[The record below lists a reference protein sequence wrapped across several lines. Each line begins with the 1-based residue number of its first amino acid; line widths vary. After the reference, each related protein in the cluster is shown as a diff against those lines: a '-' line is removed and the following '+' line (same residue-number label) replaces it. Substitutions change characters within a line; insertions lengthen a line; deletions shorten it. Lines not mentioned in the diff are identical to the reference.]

1 MGDMT
6 SETGIA
12 HEAIKLSIN
21 RIFLYT
27 LFEDNGKSV
36 MTNTKKTWGLK
47 LSYENFDSK
56 FVTFYKYKNKYPHAG
71 LE

>member
-21 RIFLYT
+21 
-27 LFEDNGKSV
+27 
-36 MTNTKKTWGLK
+36 
-47 LSYENFDSK
+47 
-56 FVTFYKYKNKYPHAG
+56 KNLPIHFIVKIMANQ
-71 LE
+71 L